1 MNKSFKI
8 FVYPTLKSH
17 PFANGPIPSF
27 IGDLPNLE
35 VLQIWENNFTL
46 ELPANLG
53 RNGKLLRLNVA
64 TNHLTGTIPRDMC
77 EGGRLETLILMENYF
92 VGSILE
98 ELGECKSLNR
108 VRLVKNFFSGTIP
121 AGFFNMPF
129 LEMIESH
136 LVIPLGIS
144 ISFDIYGRSMLLLLY
159 HAEIVAD
166 ERDDCINYEDTTEK
180 LRSWTKEV
188 LVHHQTS
195 TDAASNDDGD
205 NDKYDTSKENG
216 DSSAK
221 VKEEPKCHEVAH
233 NSDHSSNKES
243 NGAMVKREF
252 EVVVVAQA

>member
-8 FVYPTLKSH
+8 FVYPTPKSH

-46 ELPANLG
+46 ELLANLG
-53 RNGKLLRLNVA
+53 RNGKLLRLNV
-64 TNHLTGTIPRDMC
+64 NH
-77 EGGRLETLILMENYF
+77 F
-92 VGSILE
+92 VGPILE
-98 ELGECKSLNR
+98 EL
-108 VRLVKNFFSGTIP
+108 

-144 ISFDIYGRSMLLLLY
+144 ISFD
-159 HAEIVAD
+159 
-166 ERDDCINYEDTTEK
+166 EDTTEK
-180 LRSWTKEV
+180 LRSWTKEI

-205 NDKYDTSKENG
+205 NDKYDTSRENG

-221 VKEEPKCHEVAH
+221 VEEEPKCHEVAH
-233 NSDHSSNKES
+233 NSGHSSNKES
-243 NGAMVKREF
+243 NGAMVKRES